1 MRYACA
7 MAVVAVLGMLLV
19 PSVTA
24 DDSEADDNTYDFDFS
39 ITWYKDDRLN
49 EWNLDLSAGSIVEWT
64 STTRG
69 DLLDAPDM
77 SRYQSD
83 WYPRDEYTFVGWIDY
98 DFRSYYGAEWWA
110 YDYDYYYQFFGDRGY
125 LSEVTKEYVESQYAN
140 GRTSL
145 RLVAV
150 YTSIPEP
157 EPEDTG
163 IGWTTWLCVGIV
175 AVCLIYLAY
184 VGIRNR

>member
-1 MRYACA
+1 MRYVCA
-7 MAVVAVLGMLLV
+7 IAVVAVLGMLLV
-19 PSVTA
+19 PSVMA
-24 DDSEADDNTYDFDFS
+24 EDSEADDNTYDFNFS
-39 ITWYKDDRLN
+39 ITWYKDFELN
-49 EWNLDLSAGSIVEWT
+49 EWDLDLSAKGIVGWT
-64 STTRG
+64 STTKG

-77 SRYQSD
+77 SRYIPSS
-83 WYPRDEYTFVGWIDY
+83 PSRDYAFVGWVDY
-98 DFRSYYGAEWWA
+98 DFGSYYGAEWWA
-110 YDYDYYYQFFGDRGY
+110 YDYDFYYQFFGDGGY

-145 RLVAV
+145 RLVAL
-150 YTSIPEP
+150 YTSVPEQ